1 MFLGKRAMSTQLGTG
16 KTPGII
22 VALFGLLETV
32 LPFMMGTTMN
42 AVVLTLG
49 ILTLLGGLA
58 MYNMSKWGYLL
69 AFVADTGLIVYSFAV
84 AYNMIILLFALILLF
99 YLIYV
104 AKDYGYAKRAF
115 KPKEPHYISDAE
127 RAHEHYVRE

>member
-1 MFLGKRAMSTQLGTG
+1 MSMQLSTG

-32 LPFMMGTTMN
+32 LPFMMGTTAN
-42 AVVLTLG
+42 TVVLTLG
-49 ILTLLGGLA
+49 IPTLLGGLA
-58 MYNMSKWGYLL
+58 MYNTSKWGYLL
-69 AFVADTGLIVYSFAV
+69 AFVADTTLLVYSFAV
-84 AYNMIILLFALILLF
+84 AYNMVILLF

-104 AKDYGYAKRAF
+104 AKDYGFAKRAY

-127 RAHEHYVRE
+127 RVHKHFVED

>member
-1 MFLGKRAMSTQLGTG
+1 MSMQLSTG

-32 LPFMMGTTMN
+32 LPFMMGTTAN
-42 AVVLTLG
+42 TVVLTLG

-69 AFVADTGLIVYSFAV
+69 AFVADTSLLVYSFAMS
-84 AYNMIILLFALILLF
+84 YNVVVLLFALILLF

-104 AKDYGYAKRAF
+104 AKDYGFAKRAY

-127 RAHEHYVRE
+127 RVHKHFVED